1 MDLLKKAY
9 KFEEPIK
16 KKGKSKTYKYNYS
29 TTMMDLMTEA
39 NNSTNP
45 SLKKKVQPHAKHTNI
60 TTRTHSTVKFNILQN
75 HKANNMNLTPF
86 SLY

>member
-1 MDLLKKAY
+1 
-9 KFEEPIK
+9 
-16 KKGKSKTYKYNYS
+16 
-29 TTMMDLMTEA
+29 MMDLMTKA
-39 NNSTNP
+39 NNLTNP

-60 TTRTHSTVKFNILQN
+60 TRRTHSTVKFNILQN

>member
-1 MDLLKKAY
+1 
-9 KFEEPIK
+9 
-16 KKGKSKTYKYNYS
+16 
-29 TTMMDLMTEA
+29 MMDLMTKA
-39 NNSTNP
+39 NNLTNP